1 MDCVMEYEKS
11 FKDSQSNKE
20 NLPQVFIPTK
30 IVGKIIPELKM
41 CTSSTAKLTAYI
53 YGNV

>member
-1 MDCVMEYEKS
+1 MEYEKS

-20 NLPQVFIPTK
+20 NLPRVFIPTK
-30 IVGKIIPELKM
+30 IVGKVIQELKI
-41 CTSSTAKLTAYI
+41 CTSSTAKLTTYI